1 MDWRPYFIDSGAPG
15 RGCAYR
21 LPDKPDGVLQDQ
33 PTSTTSYG
41 LCQQHQQLIMVSIGT
56 TESVTSG
63 TTVFVKSDH
72 NLS

>member
-1 MDWRPYFIDSGAPG
+1 MDCRPYFVDSGAPG

-21 LPDKPDGVLQDQ
+21 LPDEPDGVLQDQ
-33 PTSTTSYG
+33 PTSTTNYG
-41 LCQQHQQLIMVSIGT
+41 LRQQHQQLVVVSIST

-63 TTVFVKSDH
+63 TIVFIKSDH